1 MPEREIDRLRRL
13 RERQLRD
20 RDPLAKQR
28 RQDREIARKQQ
39 RMRQAFSLGRMWA
52 DVPRRWRGAF
62 VGLLLGLLILLA
74 APSLM
79 AAPWATCLGVG
90 AVPFAA
96 LIGFLIGRYQDT
108 MDEIRD
114 HLH

>member
-1 MPEREIDRLRRL
+1 MPDRETDRLRRL
-13 RERQLRD
+13 REQQLRD

-39 RMRQAFSLGRMWA
+39 RMKQGFSLARMWA
-52 DVPRRWRGAF
+52 DVPRRWRGGF
-62 VGLLLGLLILLA
+62 VGLLIGLLILLA
-74 APSLM
+74 APSLLGD
-79 AAPWATCLGVG
+79 PWGTCLGAG

-96 LIGFLIGRYQDT
+96 VIGFLIGRYQDS
-108 MDEIRD
+108 MDEIRG